1 MSEELR
7 RLPSLNVLLERRAV
21 RALLRAWSREIVRG
35 VAREVL
41 DEQRDRIRKG
51 GTAETAP
58 RLLKICEAALLERME
73 ELAEPRLRR
82 VINATGVL
90 LHTNLGRARMA
101 SGVAAELERVA
112 AEPVELEVDLRTN
125 QRGGR
130 SAGTERWLTRLTGAD
145 RVAVVN
151 NGAAALWLAVRA
163 NARAGRSV
171 VVARGEQVAIGGSF
185 RMPELLRTTGAK
197 MAEVGTTNRTSVKD
211 YARVVREGDVVLK
224 VHPSNYRI
232 LGFQE
237 EASLADLAALCRE
250 RGAVLVFDAGSGSL
264 YNFSR
269 FGLTGEPTLA
279 EIISAGVDVVT
290 CSADKL
296 LGGPQA
302 GIILGEA
309 EFVDRCRRHPL
320 MRAVRL
326 DKTILAAL
334 EATLV
339 RYART
344 PTGAL
349 PDLPLFAALSVS
361 VAELRKRARALS
373 ARIAPPAS
381 PRLPDGWSVGV
392 ARSTASMGAGSF
404 ATDELPSVA
413 LELVAPTRAA
423 AAKLHRRLRSGRP
436 AVLARIDDER
446 IGLDLRAVGPE
457 ELDEVGDCLVA
468 ALDVAAGT
476 ASEEGR

>member
-21 RALLRAWSREIVRG
+21 KTLLRAWSRDVVRG
-35 VAREVL
+35 MAREVL
-41 DEQRDRIRKG
+41 DDERARIRAG
-51 GTAETAP
+51 GEAGPAP
-58 RLLKICEAALLERME
+58 ELLRRCEALLLERMDD
-73 ELAEPRLRR
+73 LAEPRLRR

-101 SGVAAELERVA
+101 RDVATELARVA

-125 QRGGR
+125 RRGGR
-130 SAGTERWLTRLTGAD
+130 SAGAGRWLTRLTGAEGA
-145 RVAVVN
+145 AVVN

-163 NARAGRSV
+163 NARSGRSV

-185 RMPELLRTTGAK
+185 RMPELLRTTGAR
-197 MAEVGTTNRTSVKD
+197 MVEVGTTNRTSVKD
-211 YARVVREGDVVLK
+211 YAKVVRDGDVVLK

-232 LGFQE
+232 EGFTE
-237 EASLADLAALCRE
+237 EASLADLATLCRE

-269 FGLTGEPTLA
+269 FGLTGESTLG
-279 EIISAGVDVVT
+279 ELVSAGVDLVT

-302 GIILGEA
+302 GIIVGRGDL
-309 EFVDRCRRHPL
+309 VDRCQRHPL

-334 EATLV
+334 ESTLV

-344 PTGAL
+344 PTGAR
-349 PDLPLFAALSVS
+349 PDLPLFAALSAS
-361 VAELRKRARALS
+361 LAELRRRARALS
-373 ARIAPPAS
+373 ARLAPPAS
-381 PRLPDGWSVGV
+381 PRLPEGWSVAV

-404 ATDELPSVA
+404 ANDDLPSVA
-413 LELVAPTRAA
+413 LEITAPHRTAA
-423 AAKLHRRLRSGRP
+423 AALHRALRTGRP
-436 AVLARIDDER
+436 SVLARIDDER
-446 IGLDLRAVGPE
+446 VGLDLRAVVPDELE
-457 ELDEVGDCLVA
+457 ELGDLLAA
-468 ALDVAAGT
+468 ALTATAGT
-476 ASEEGR
+476 AGEEGR